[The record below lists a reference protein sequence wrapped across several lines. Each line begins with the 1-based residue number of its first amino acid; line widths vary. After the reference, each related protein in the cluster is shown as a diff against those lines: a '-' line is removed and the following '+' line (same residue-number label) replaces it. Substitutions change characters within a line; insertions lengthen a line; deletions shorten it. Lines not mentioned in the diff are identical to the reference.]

1 MFNIA
6 VTPDFLSF
14 ILAGLT
20 AIVFDWFPGLAGWFG
35 TLSELKKRQ
44 IMAAVLLVIVLAV
57 YLGSCTGILAA
68 GYSCDKAG
76 FAELFQVFLVAIGIN
91 QGVHLLAKPGQPDA
105 LSG

>member
-1 MFNIA
+1 MFDIA

-20 AIVFDWFPGLAGWFG
+20 AIVFDWFPGLAGWYR

-57 YLGSCTGILAA
+57 YLGSCTGIIAA

-91 QGVHLLAKPGQPDA
+91 QGVHLLAQP
-105 LSG
+105 SKSTEIQG